1 MDMPNNGEIIRD
13 LAERLAKQVILTA
26 LKECKTLQDFESVRD
41 QLEAQLKA
49 QLDVQHDKK

>member
-26 LKECKTLQDFESVRD
+26 LKECKTLQDFEEVRD
-41 QLEAQLKA
+41 RLEAQLDEK
-49 QLDVQHDKK
+49 